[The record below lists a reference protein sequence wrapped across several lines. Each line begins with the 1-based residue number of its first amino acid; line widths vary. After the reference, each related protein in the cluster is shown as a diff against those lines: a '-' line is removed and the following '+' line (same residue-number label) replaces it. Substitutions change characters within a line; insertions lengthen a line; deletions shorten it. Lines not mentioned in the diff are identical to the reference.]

1 MASLKKFKTTA
12 HFKRTYRRE
21 VYKTMQEIR
30 ANERQHTPKIVK
42 QLLRNTLRQRS
53 GHYMKK
59 GIRQC
64 YDQIP
69 AEHKELRH
77 AA

>member
-1 MASLKKFKTTA
+1 MASLKKFKTTS

-21 VYKTMQEIR
+21 VYKAIQQIR
-30 ANERQHTPKIVK
+30 ANEPKHSQKLVK
-42 QLLRNTLRQRS
+42 ELLRNTLRQRS

-64 YDQIP
+64 YDLIP
-69 AEHKELRH
+69 AEHKSL
-77 AA
+77 

>member
-1 MASLKKFKTTA
+1 MASLKKFKTTS

-21 VYKTMQEIR
+21 VYKAIREIR
-30 ANERQHTPKIVK
+30 KNERKHSIGMVNR
-42 QLLRNTLRQRS
+42 LVANTVRQRS

-69 AEHKELRH
+69 SEHKSL
-77 AA
+77 